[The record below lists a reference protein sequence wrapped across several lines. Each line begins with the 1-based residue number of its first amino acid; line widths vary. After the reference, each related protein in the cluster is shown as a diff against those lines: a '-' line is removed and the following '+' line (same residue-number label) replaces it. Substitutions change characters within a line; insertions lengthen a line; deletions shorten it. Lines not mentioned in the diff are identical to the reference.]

1 MGYLL
6 DYLLLQRQ
14 AIQRDHQP
22 FVAAGDVDNIAE
34 KPLALMRIVVV
45 SSIRNGA
52 GNKKDKSM
60 HQVTSRR
67 EFLGGGAALLTAL
80 GWEGCVSVPD
90 GEKTLPAWRPGMM
103 DLHFIYTGRGENM
116 FYRLPD
122 GTSVLNDVGEFYRP
136 SELKL
141 GTVLLPSA
149 ERLGGDWVCRYLHR
163 VYPEKEIDYTIF
175 SHWHLDHVGHASWDR
190 MEDPRGAFPW
200 RKTPDGRRVNGFL
213 CVAEDFRLRRC
224 LDHQYPNRG
233 MYGTHDSALEL
244 FEGWIRSAQAS
255 GTQVEP
261 FRVGALDQI
270 RLVRDPA
277 AYAGK
282 FSIRNVCA
290 NAVAWDG
297 RNGTIDFGAE
307 HVAAGGKALP
317 QNTLSATFLITYGK
331 FSYYASGDIQ
341 TQAFTR
347 KDGSS
352 VDYETH
358 LGSLLGPVTVCKMG
372 HHGCSNAMGDGLV
385 RTVRADA
392 YVSCMW
398 CPWQASQPVLTRL
411 AATPSHVTGA
421 RPLLLPQLMSP
432 IQREWFETR
441 KESLPFSAP
450 AVHVVI
456 RVPPGGE
463 SYHVYLLDARD
474 EEMRVVAEFER
485 KT

>member
-67 EFLGGGAALLTAL
+67 DFLGGGAALLTAL

-163 VYPEKEIDYTIF
+163 IYPEKEIDYTVF

-200 RKTPDGRRVNGFL
+200 RKTPDEGVPSLLNARRPRRHPRTARRRV
-213 CVAEDFRLRRC
+213 VPRL
-224 LDHQYPNRG
+224 
-233 MYGTHDSALEL
+233 
-244 FEGWIRSAQAS
+244 
-255 GTQVEP
+255 
-261 FRVGALDQI
+261 
-270 RLVRDPA
+270 
-277 AYAGK
+277 
-282 FSIRNVCA
+282 
-290 NAVAWDG
+290 
-297 RNGTIDFGAE
+297 
-307 HVAAGGKALP
+307 
-317 QNTLSATFLITYGK
+317 
-331 FSYYASGDIQ
+331 
-341 TQAFTR
+341 
-347 KDGSS
+347 
-352 VDYETH
+352 
-358 LGSLLGPVTVCKMG
+358 
-372 HHGCSNAMGDGLV
+372 
-385 RTVRADA
+385 
-392 YVSCMW
+392 
-398 CPWQASQPVLTRL
+398 
-411 AATPSHVTGA
+411 
-421 RPLLLPQLMSP
+421 SP
-432 IQREWFETR
+432 
-441 KESLPFSAP
+441 
-450 AVHVVI
+450 
-456 RVPPGGE
+456 
-463 SYHVYLLDARD
+463 
-474 EEMRVVAEFER
+474 
-485 KT
+485 